1 MACGANNHVVNPVNL
16 SAEVETKL
24 VELRNRFFAT
34 ASVTEMVNLSQEAK
48 SIAPDAFVSHELA
61 GELALLQA
69 RGGDANRHF
78 LGALALSTATD
89 ADHILARIGS
99 LSLSTDEMRSLV
111 GILSA
116 CIERTPEG
124 QKQLYGVHLYE
135 YAVQLGDTE
144 GIQLSQK
151 TMTGILTPFLIG
163 PFDND
168 LGKGF
173 NVVYPPERLA

>member
-1 MACGANNHVVNPVNL
+1 MRLSTSVERDLRVEGRTLFWSLFCLLLVACGANNHVVNPVNL

-135 YAVQLGDTE
+135 YAVQPR
-144 GIQLSQK
+144 IQRAYNSHK
-151 TMTGILTPFLIG
+151 RP
-163 PFDND
+163 
-168 LGKGF
+168 
-173 NVVYPPERLA
+173 